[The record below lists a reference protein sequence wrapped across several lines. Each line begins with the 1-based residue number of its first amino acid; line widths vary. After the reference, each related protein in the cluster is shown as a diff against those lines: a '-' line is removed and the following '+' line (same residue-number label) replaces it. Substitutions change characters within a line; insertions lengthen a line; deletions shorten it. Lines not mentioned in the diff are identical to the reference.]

1 MKESYRNDVDGDYK
15 KSIKNE
21 NNLSLLFFGIIVITI
36 INIFLTN
43 EYIIYLL
50 IVLNLIY
57 VAISLYNDMI
67 VKNSAESEGRKTL
80 LAHAFSINI
89 TSKKLTVI
97 ITMNFLLQ

>member
-1 MKESYRNDVDGDYK
+1 MKENYRNDVDGDYK

-67 VKNSAESEGRKTL
+67 VKNSAESERRKT
-80 LAHAFSINI
+80 AGG
-89 TSKKLTVI
+89 
-97 ITMNFLLQ
+97 Q

>member
-21 NNLSLLFFGIIVITI
+21 NNLSLLFFGIILITI

-57 VAISLYNDMI
+57 LLYLYMMI
-67 VKNSAESEGRKTL
+67 
-80 LAHAFSINI
+80 
-89 TSKKLTVI
+89 
-97 ITMNFLLQ
+97 

>member
-1 MKESYRNDVDGDYK
+1 MKENYRNDVDGDYK

-67 VKNSAESEGRKTL
+67 VKNSAESERQK
-80 LAHAFSINI
+80 NI
-89 TSKKLTVI
+89 VSTC
-97 ITMNFLLQ
+97 FFY